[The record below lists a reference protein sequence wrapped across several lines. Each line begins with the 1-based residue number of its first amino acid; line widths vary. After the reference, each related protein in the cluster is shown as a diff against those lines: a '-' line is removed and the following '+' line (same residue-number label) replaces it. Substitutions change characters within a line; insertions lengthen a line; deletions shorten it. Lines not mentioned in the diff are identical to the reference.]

1 MTHFLRPTA
10 TMERSA
16 DVYRESWSYLAV
28 MEDAAGRLSIR
39 SITPWEARV
48 ARVSN
53 GPVRVGDWVAE
64 LPASH
69 FQPCACCLC
78 RPPAGARPVFR
89 IRAIESDGGRTYLR
103 FGREHRYA
111 ADEFE
116 RVELPGNAIDP
127 VVIASDP
134 GANAG
139 LLRYHLSRP
148 SLSSLLDRGASTELI
163 ISVLLV

>member
-1 MTHFLRPTA
+1 
-10 TMERSA
+10 
-16 DVYRESWSYLAV
+16 
-28 MEDAAGRLSIR
+28 MEDAAGRLSVR
-39 SITPWEARV
+39 SVTPREARV

-53 GPVRVGDWVAE
+53 GVVRVGDWVAE
-64 LPASH
+64 VPASH

-103 FGREHRYA
+103 FVRERRHPA
-111 ADEFE
+111 EDFE
-116 RVELPGNAIDP
+116 RVEPPGNAIDP

-134 GANAG
+134 AANAR

-148 SLSSLLDRGASTELI
+148 SLSSLLDRGASAQLI
-163 ISVLLV
+163 ISVLLDWML